1 MTNAQITALQ
11 EVLFNLYDLLEAN
24 DLDSIEVEGVEESFL
39 GQFIEAQ
46 IKAIEAIEAIEGE

>member
-1 MTNAQITALQ
+1 MTNAQTTALQ

-24 DLDSIEVEGVEESFL
+24 DLDSIEVEGVEESYL

-46 IKAIEAIEAIEGE
+46 IKAIEAIEGE

>member
-1 MTNAQITALQ
+1 MTNAQTTALQ